1 MWWYLLLLVGV
12 MLFLSPSTSGTSIF
26 CWLEACDGASVPSN
40 SIWKHFWCF
49 QGSYEKQFWYF
60 QVLPR
65 QGYEKYSWYLRSNMK
80 LVVERGSRHLGHN
93 GCQEAEVYSRGTRS
107 HRHLQIQIHK
117 YTNTPWKGTKYCR
130 VDFKHKYKY
139 KWRQGIM
146 RFYTIFS
153 YLIQITP
160 QSDNNNKIWAE
171 IQIWA
176 QIQIWAEIQTQSK
189 EFGGCW

>member
-1 MWWYLLLLVGV
+1 MAP
-12 MLFLSPSTSGTSIF
+12 LFLVIVFESTSGASKAAMKSSSGTS
-26 CWLEACDGASVPSN
+26 
-40 SIWKHFWCF
+40 K
-49 QGSYEKQFWYF
+49 YF
-60 QVLPR
+60 QVLPSTSKAR
-65 QGYEKYSWYLRSNMK
+65 VWKVLLVLAQQYEACSGAW
-80 LVVERGSRHLGHN
+80 VETFRAQWVSGGRGLLTGHLFPSSFTN
-93 GCQEAEVYSRGTRS
+93 TNT
-107 HRHLQIQIHK
+107 QIHL
-117 YTNTPWKGTKYCR
+117 WKCTKYR
-130 VDFKHKYKY
+130 GVDFKHKYKY

-176 QIQIWAEIQTQSK
+176 QIQIWTEIQTQSK